1 MIWSL
6 VWLFFWSPLFVDDKT
21 QRCGTTIIHWI
32 GKCSNINWGIVI
44 RSNKPISASVQFC
57 CCCCRRFWFYHLWQ
71 PCDMKW
77 RCFFRYDYN
86 WICAQV
92 PKVLALF
99 DLVLLINGFYAIFDT
114 WNEERNAEKNWR
126 DMKTSTH
133 RHIRTHWICKNVDA
147 VARYR
152 RYWFFFAICWMSV
165 DDGTGFFFGM
175 WLHAVVAMRER
186 CNLLKI
192 NLKEQRNQQT
202 SHNNKLSRSPKT
214 DEEDN
219 REKKVIINNCRG
231 LIIICLRS
239 VSASV
244 CGSFRLTH
252 DRNCFGILHI
262 DIDTFLFYKVEWHY
276 QKERTTEEKIV
287 IIIAAA
293 AAKATTLHT

>member
-1 MIWSL
+1 MRYE
-6 VWLFFWSPLFVDDKT
+6 VAV
-21 QRCGTTIIHWI
+21 
-32 GKCSNINWGIVI
+32 
-44 RSNKPISASVQFC
+44 
-57 CCCCRRFWFYHLWQ
+57 
-71 PCDMKW
+71 
-77 RCFFRYDYN
+77 FFRYDYN

-114 WNEERNAEKNWR
+114 WNEERNAEKNWT
-126 DMKTSTH
+126 DIKTSTH
-133 RHIRTHWICKNVDA
+133 RHIRTHWICEKCGRGCKVSA
-147 VARYR
+147 LLI
-152 RYWFFFAICWMSV
+152 FFAICWMSV

-175 WLHAVVAMRER
+175 LLHAVVAMRER

-219 REKKVIINNCRG
+219 REKKSNNKQLPRSDYY
-231 LIIICLRS
+231 LFEVCLCLCLWLFLVDTRS
-239 VSASV
+239 QLFRHSA
-244 CGSFRLTH
+244 H
-252 DRNCFGILHI
+252 WY
-262 DIDTFLFYKVEWHY
+262 IDTFLFYKVEWHY